1 MGEPS
6 IPPRFEAPLRRLMA
20 PGPSTAD
27 IRVRQAMA
35 QPVIGHLDPATG
47 QLLNEIQAMLRTV
60 FRTDNVLTFPVS
72 GTGTAGM
79 ECALMNVLEPGE
91 VALLVV
97 GGAFAERMVEIA
109 RRCGAEVQVI
119 GGEWGRPVPDSEVAA
134 ALKEHPDAKIVGVV
148 HAETSTG
155 VLQPLEGIGELCRDH
170 GAMLVVDAVASL
182 GGIPVEVDAWG
193 IDVCYS
199 GSQKCLSVPPGLAPI
214 TFSERAVQVRT
225 NRATPMHSF
234 YLDVLPIS
242 QYLGSERLYHHT
254 APISMLYGLH
264 EGLRMVLEEGMEPR
278 WRRHAELGAELLAA
292 LHERGFE
299 PYAPEG
305 YRLPEVVCVRLP
317 EWVDDKPM
325 RRRLLDEFGIE
336 VAGGLGDL
344 AGKVWRVGLMGESCT
359 RENVDAVLA
368 AIDVLAASVRTGV
381 SSDA

>member
-1 MGEPS
+1 MGD
-6 IPPRFEAPLRRLMA
+6 IPPRFEPPIRRLMA
-20 PGPSTAD
+20 PGPSQAD
-27 IRVRQAMA
+27 IRVREAMA

-60 FRTDNVLTFPVS
+60 FRTENVLTFPVS

-79 ECALMNVLEPGE
+79 ECALMNVLEPGD
-91 VALLVV
+91 VALLLV
-97 GGAFAERMVEIA
+97 GGAFAERMLEIA
-109 RRCGAEVQVI
+109 RRCGADVRVV
-119 GGEWGRPVPDSEVAA
+119 GGEWGRPIPDDEVAV
-134 ALKEHPDAKIVGVV
+134 ALASHPDAKVVGVV

-155 VLQPLEGIGELCRDH
+155 VLQPLEGIGRLCEEH

-182 GGIPVEVDAWG
+182 GGIPVEVDGWG

-214 TFSERAVQVRT
+214 TFSERAVNVRT

-264 EGLRMVLEEGMEPR
+264 EGLRMVLEEGLEPR

-305 YRLPEVVCVRLP
+305 YRLPEVVGVRLP
-317 EWVDDKPM
+317 DFIDDKPM

-359 RENVDAVLA
+359 RENVEAVLA
-368 AIDVLAASVRTGV
+368 AIDTLAASVRPGV
-381 SSDA
+381 SSGA